1 MRDICAQRRRRAGS
15 LILAAAL
22 ACVLGAGPWPVLAA
36 EADAPPPEADAP
48 PPEAGAERETEEA
61 VERGEAPREASAPP
75 DPTPDIFVPSE
86 DISEDLSVRFPVD
99 I

>member
-36 EADAPPPEADAP
+36 EADAPPPEA
-48 PPEAGAERETEEA
+48 GAERETEEA
-61 VERGEAPREASAPP
+61 VERGEAPGEASAPP

>member
-1 MRDICAQRRRRAGS
+1 MRDICAQRRRRGGS

-22 ACVLGAGPWPVLAA
+22 ACVLAAGPWPVLAA
-36 EADAPPPEADAP
+36 EADAPPPEA
-48 PPEAGAERETEEA
+48 GSERETEET
-61 VERGEAPREASAPP
+61 VEREEAPREAPAPP

>member
-1 MRDICAQRRRRAGS
+1 MQHMRAIRDEHLRGAIGRRSGI
-15 LILAAAL
+15 LTLAAAL
-22 ACVLGAGPWPVLAA
+22 VCALAAGPWPVLAG
-36 EADAPPPEADAP
+36 
-48 PPEAGAERETEEA
+48 EAGAERETEET
-61 VERGEAPREASAPP
+61 VEREEAPREAPAPP

>member
-1 MRDICAQRRRRAGS
+1 MRLPLPPVERAHDADPVGARGPYGEPRTGLPATRAGVCS
-15 LILAAAL
+15 
-22 ACVLGAGPWPVLAA
+22 
-36 EADAPPPEADAP
+36 
-48 PPEAGAERETEEA
+48 EEA
-61 VERGEAPREASAPP
+61 VEREEAPREAPAPP

>member
-1 MRDICAQRRRRAGS
+1 MQYMRDICAQRRTGRRGGS
-15 LILAAAL
+15 LILAAAV
-22 ACVLGAGPWPVLAA
+22 ACVLAAGPWPVLAG
-36 EADAPPPEADAP
+36 EADAP
-48 PPEAGAERETEEA
+48 PPEAGAEREAEET
-61 VERGEAPREASAPP
+61 VEPEEAPREAPAPP